1 MFGVFWQ
8 LAVVGRQSARR
19 LGSDV
24 YKCYMTCGVLTLVIW
39 LLYPIAWGLCE
50 GGNVITA
57 NDEAVFYGVLDFFA
71 KPIFSIALIYG
82 HWGIAPARLGLQI
95 NDYTDREQALPEE
108 KMRANG
114 TNGTNGYSNGTNG
127 TTHQD

>member
-8 LAVVGRQSARR
+8 LAVVGRQSAQR
-19 LGSDV
+19 LGRDV
-24 YKCYMTCGVLTLVIW
+24 YKSYMTCGVLTLFIW
-39 LLYPIAWGLCE
+39 LLYPVAWGLCE

-71 KPIFSIALIYG
+71 KPVFSIALIYG

-95 NDYTDREQALPEE
+95 NDYTDREQPLPEE

-114 TNGTNGYSNGTNG
+114 ANGFSQGTNGA
-127 TTHQD
+127 THQD

>member
-8 LAVVGRQSARR
+8 LAIVGRQSAKR

-24 YKCYMTCGVLTLVIW
+24 YKCYMVCGVLTLLIW

-50 GGNVITA
+50 GGNLITA

-71 KPIFSIALIYG
+71 KPVFSIALIYG
-82 HWGIAPARLGLQI
+82 HWGIAPSRLGLEI
-95 NDYTDREQALPEE
+95 SDYTDREQALPEE
-108 KMRANG
+108 KMHANDI
-114 TNGTNGYSNGTNG
+114 NGQSREINGSAR
-127 TTHQD
+127 HD